1 MAHAVLALL
10 FAFGADVGGN
20 VDEFVARGYGF
31 ATTVHVY
38 DQSLIGP
45 TVQMGRYGHTL
56 RGRAWGAATEVSWDA
71 ERVTGLSGGAPVNLA
86 YRVQPDGALRL
97 DGMYAGNLTHLEI
110 GPFGIRGHIGP
121 RDFALDGRGGLFVSL
136 MPTFY
141 QIELPRRLAKR
152 EPGELAATLPILL
165 AGFAGPSTTPVVPRP
180 RMLPAS
186 DTHADLFRVTPPAG
200 WPWSPTAPAHVR
212 MTPTGLGGG
221 GGGGSMSTQSSM
233 SSSTAHSHSH
243 SR

>member
-1 MAHAVLALL
+1 MAQAILALL
-10 FAFGADVGGN
+10 FAVGSDVGGN

-38 DQSLIGP
+38 ENSLIGP
-45 TVQMGRYGHTL
+45 TVQIGKYGHTL
-56 RGRAWGAATEVSWDA
+56 RGRAWGAATEVSWDSA
-71 ERVTGLSGGAPVNLA
+71 RVTGLSGGAPVNLA
-86 YRVQPDGALRL
+86 YHLEPDGALRL

-121 RDFALDGRGGLFVSL
+121 RDFALDGRGGTFVSFI
-136 MPTFY
+136 PTAFEV
-141 QIELPRRLAKR
+141 ELPRSLSRR

-180 RMLPAS
+180 RVLPDAVDTNFAS
-186 DTHADLFRVTPPAG
+186 LFRVTPPKG
-200 WPWSPTAPAHVR
+200 WPTMTAPARVG
-212 MTPTGLGGG
+212 TAGGGLGGHAG
-221 GGGGSMSTQSSM
+221 
-233 SSSTAHSHSH
+233 SSSTTTSSPSSSMAHSRGK